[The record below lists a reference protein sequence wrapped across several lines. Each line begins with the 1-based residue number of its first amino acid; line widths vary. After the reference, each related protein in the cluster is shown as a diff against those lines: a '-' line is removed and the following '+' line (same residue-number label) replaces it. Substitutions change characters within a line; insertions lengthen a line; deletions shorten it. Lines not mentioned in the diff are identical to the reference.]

1 MTPLSAQGIS
11 LQLPTG
17 WEGRIGLR
25 TVAPPAAPSRTTA
38 ASPALATSGPGS
50 SALTAAARSATAG
63 PAGEDDGVGGRLFP
77 VTHAGNFALPPDR
90 GDFGSGAVDVMGESG
105 VLMALVEYGDECV
118 GSALFDHPRPVPR
131 VAEFAPDTLQ
141 RRIVG
146 QLGYQRFFTE
156 AGRAFCLYV
165 VVGSIRFAPA
175 LLTDARRV
183 LSHTTIGPRR

>member
-1 MTPLSAQGIS
+1 MIPLSAQGIS
-11 LQLPTG
+11 LQLPSG

-25 TVAPPAAPSRTTA
+25 TVAGPVVTARSGAVAPAPAASVLGDAAPAVPADAPTA
-38 ASPALATSGPGS
+38 HA
-50 SALTAAARSATAG
+50 
-63 PAGEDDGVGGRLFP
+63 AGEDDGGGGRLFP

-141 RRIVG
+141 RRISG

-165 VVGSIRFAPA
+165 VVGSIRFAPS
-175 LLTDARRV
+175 LLTSTRTV

>member
-1 MTPLSAQGIS
+1 MIPLAAQGIS

-25 TVAPPAAPSRTTA
+25 TVAAPAV
-38 ASPALATSGPGS
+38 
-50 SALTAAARSATAG
+50 AARSTADSG
-63 PAGEDDGVGGRLFP
+63 AAGEDDGVGGRLFP
-77 VTHAGNFALPPDR
+77 VTHVGNFALPPDR

-141 RRIVG
+141 RRISG

-165 VVGSIRFAPA
+165 VVGSIRFAPT
-175 LLTDARRV
+175 LLTSTRTV
-183 LSHTTIGPRR
+183 LSHTSIGPRR

>member
-1 MTPLSAQGIS
+1 MIPLSAQGIS
-11 LQLPTG
+11 LQLPAG

-25 TVAPPAAPSRTTA
+25 TVAGPAVAARSAA
-38 ASPALATSGPGS
+38 ASPTPAASARGS
-50 SALTAAARSATAG
+50 SALVAAASAAP
-63 PAGEDDGVGGRLFP
+63 PASGENDGSGGRLFP

-141 RRIVG
+141 RRISG

-165 VVGSIRFAPA
+165 VVGSIRFAPT
-175 LLTDARRV
+175 LLTGTRTV